1 MRVPQELLAE
11 FAKIT
16 KDETKTKTEKIVYG
30 TIVEENDVFYV
41 QFDGSELLT
50 PMTTTVDVQNGDRV
64 SAMIKNHMV
73 VVTGNISSP
82 AARTV
87 TVNNVIKDIEDVND
101 AITNIDKALDVI
113 DDDLTAVEEDVQ
125 SLKDADSE
133 IKSDIQLLK
142 DTDGEI
148 KSDIQSLKDAD
159 SEIKSTLDGILDKLY
174 PVGSVY
180 ISVNEVDPAT
190 LFGGSWERIKDVFLL
205 GYSETY
211 PLGSTGGEASHI
223 LTVDEMPTHEH
234 TVVSSASMTG
244 GGDGTDVSYI
254 LEPTDIGG
262 GQAHNNMPPYLA
274 VNMWKR
280 IA

>member
-1 MRVPQELLAE
+1 MILPQELLSQ

-16 KDETKTKTEKIVYG
+16 KDETKVKTEKIVYG
-30 TIVEENDVFYV
+30 TIVEEDDIFYV
-41 QFDGSELLT
+41 QFDGSDLLT

-82 AARTV
+82 AARATTV
-87 TVNNVIKDIEDVND
+87 QVIIEDLADVEEILTTMSED
-101 AITNIDKALDVI
+101 MVELDKAMFSL
-113 DDDLTAVEEDVQ
+113 EEDMAAMEESV
-125 SLKDADSE
+125 STIEKDNTD
-133 IKSDIQLLK
+133 IKKKL
-142 DTDGEI
+142 E
-148 KSDIQSLKDAD
+148 
-159 SEIKSTLDGILDKLY
+159 EILDLMY
-174 PVGSVY
+174 PIGAIY
-180 ISVNEVDPAT
+180 LSVNEVDPAS
-190 LFGGSWERIKDVFLL
+190 LFGGSWERIKDAFLL

-211 PLGSTGGEASHI
+211 PLGSIGGEATHA

-234 TVVSSASMTG
+234 TAVSSASMTG